1 MRRRN
6 KNIRKRCGRGE
17 DLHYSSRKAGNGVQN
32 TTKPKKKKKETR
44 KKHKK
49 PRNYCFNGVCVLI
62 I

>member
-32 TTKPKKKKKETR
+32 TTKTKKKKKKR
-44 KKHKK
+44 G
-49 PRNYCFNGVCVLI
+49 RNIKNQGIIVSMECVC
-62 I
+62 